1 MDADI
6 SPQAWIAH
14 GRSRARRR
22 PLRVVIVEDSAR
34 ILALLEEALGEIDN
48 LTIAGKADTE
58 ASALA
63 LLKSYSWDFAI
74 LDLQLKQGNG
84 LGVLKALD
92 GQHAGKIA
100 VLTNYAF
107 PQYRTRSLA
116 LGADFFFDKSRE
128 MSRVLEVAADLA
140 QEASPAG

>member
-6 SPQAWIAH
+6 NPKARIAH
-14 GRSRARRR
+14 GRSRARRP

-128 MSRVLEVAADLA
+128 MARVLEVAADLA
-140 QEASPAG
+140 QETPLS